1 MRNDGPKR
9 HGTAIDRTGEGF
21 PHLGL
26 GLLAAAVVCVRLG
39 MSPDASTED
48 ESPPARIWQQAKA
61 NAAEL
66 GLDLPTPAE
75 GTHVYIVADRV
86 AHHTLVLLRASV
98 RAIERAGVKV
108 KLL

>member
-1 MRNDGPKR
+1 MIELAKASF
-9 HGTAIDRTGEGF
+9 TF
-21 PHLGL
+21 GL
-26 GLLAAAVVCVRLG
+26 GLLAAAAVCVRLG

-61 NAAEL
+61 DAAEL

-98 RAIERAGVKV
+98 RAMERAGVKV